1 MIITF
6 LPLMVQAGVESN
18 SQVSDRQTSDNQTQA
33 ELLGR
38 EEPQLDKESQLG
50 KEPQSDKDA
59 QLEDLTLELMQSEST
74 DLKQPLHEQTDN
86 SRIYL
91 DEGAIWASR
100 DITKVDPVLEL
111 SVSDAIEVAQ
121 GKISDTVSFNLVTN
135 YSYYIKRWQLEV
147 YRGKDIHLSE
157 PLKVLTGETL
167 SNEFDLQ
174 WDGATDIPYEMKKG
188 QQLLFRLK
196 LWDKDGNMDVTSL
209 GVTDLI
215 RASQEVEME
224 KFDHQQVNAGDNT
237 GDNDPD
243 KGSRSYGVA
252 KLLRHNIPTS
262 AGMAKLMGTGL
273 KGVDR
278 VFIGEDEYSI
288 EDNRLY
294 VEQYLPTD
302 AYMFPVKVK
311 YDDGHERNYKL
322 FVRIPDTYYAQTA
335 LADLYIGKNRVSGN
349 KEVLGVDDQ
358 YQGDI
363 YNRGRLAY
371 FGEGKFG
378 DKLRVVAH
386 VDTKDQ
392 ALKDMF
398 KNPFAADTTTVF
410 DILDDDDELYY
421 GNYGD
426 NANIQKVVNTKGK
439 VYLDVQYDK
448 SSVLWGN
455 YNTGISGTEN
465 AQYNRSLYGFRGDY
479 RTRSTTEFGDDR
491 LNLVGFASQA
501 DSLYS
506 HDEFRSTGLSLY
518 FLRHGEVLPG
528 SDKVV
533 VRQMDDRNN
542 RIVNEVILQEGRDYE
557 FDAYQGRILLTRPL
571 SAIAGDSFGSVISDT
586 PSGDLKNYLVVD
598 YEYIPRGSEALDKM
612 AMGGR
617 AKGWINDHIGIG
629 ASYVQEEKENQDYQL
644 SSADLTL
651 KLTEGSFLKA
661 EFSHSEGT
669 QADSNFVSDDGGLT
683 FEEISRVG
691 QTREG
696 DAISIS
702 GVANLYDFM
711 PETFGAVG
719 NDLRVWYKDK
729 DGGYS
734 YASQSDDL
742 AQISLG
748 TELRLQTG
756 EESQLLA
763 SFQTIEETD
772 QTGKK
777 VTDTQDV
784 KLEAQIM
791 LSDHIKLGIAGQQIQ
806 ELNQNDDKSD
816 GSLLGARLE
825 YVFDDSNNIY
835 IKAQKTIESSESFD
849 QNDSASIGGEA
860 KITEDLSLLGEYT
873 TGDRGDSAQATI
885 NYDINDE
892 HSTYVTLVQDD
903 YEDSNNIIIGQRANL
918 TTNLDGYLENKFV
931 DENNGKGRIDST
943 GLDYDVNQDIRAG
956 IGYQQGYIDYRDEA
970 DVKRTGYTAYIDF
983 DRDNY
988 QLGTKFEYRV
998 DKGEEEIEQYVTTN
1012 HYTHHLTDEYT
1023 LYAKVNYSRTKNKT
1037 TKQLVAKFIE
1047 SYIGLAYR
1055 PVYND
1060 RLNFL
1065 SRYTYLVD
1073 FDSLDRDISY
1083 TDEESHII
1091 ETEGIYSLNARIDL
1105 GAKFAYKHKFEQFK
1119 RESGELIPAESDIY
1133 LTGFSASYSV
1143 MKDWDVTGEY
1153 HWKQDDSLDNLEQG
1167 ALVSVNKQLSDN
1179 FKVGIGYNFSSFEDD
1194 LVHEDDY
1201 DAQGV
1206 FINLIGK
1213 I

>member
-1 MIITF
+1 MKKFKLNHLSLMIITC
-6 LPLMVQAGVESN
+6 LPLMVKAGVEPD
-18 SQVSDRQTSDNQTQA
+18 SQSPQIQALASQTQ
-33 ELLGR
+33 
-38 EEPQLDKESQLG
+38 LDDQ
-50 KEPQSDKDA
+50 A
-59 QLEDLTLELMQSEST
+59 LELMLSEST
-74 DLKQPLHEQTDN
+74 ELKQTIHEQSDN

-111 SVSDAIEVAQ
+111 SVSDAIEVEQ
-121 GKISDTVSFNLVTN
+121 GKISDKVSFNLVTN

-174 WDGATDIPYEMKKG
+174 WDGVTDIPYEMKKG

-196 LWDKDGNMDVTSL
+196 LWDKDGNMDVTSI

-215 RASQEVEME
+215 RASQGVEME

-278 VFIGEDEYSI
+278 VFIGEDEYAI

-294 VEQYLPTD
+294 VEQYLPAD

-311 YDDGHERNYKL
+311 YDDGHERNYQL

-392 ALKDMF
+392 TLKDMF

-410 DILDDDDELYY
+410 DILDDDELYY

-439 VYLDVQYDK
+439 VYLDLQYDK
-448 SSVLWGN
+448 SNVMWGN

-465 AQYNRSLYGFRGDY
+465 AQYNRSLYGFRGNY

-617 AKGWINDHIGIG
+617 AKGWVNDHIGIG

-702 GVANLYDFM
+702 GVANLYDVM
-711 PETFGAVG
+711 PEIFGAVG
-719 NDLRVWYKDK
+719 NDLSVWYKDK
-729 DGGYS
+729 DAGYS

-742 AQISLG
+742 AQVSLG

-756 EESQLLA
+756 EDSQLLA
-763 SFQTIEETD
+763 SFQTIEEIEL
-772 QTGKK
+772 TGKK

-784 KLEAQIM
+784 KLEAQVM
-791 LSDHIKLGIAGQQIQ
+791 LTDHIKVGIAGQQIQ
-806 ELNQNDDKSD
+806 ELNQNDEKSD

-825 YVFDDSNNIY
+825 YVFDDSNNVY
-835 IKAQKTIESSESFD
+835 IKAQKTIESSDSFD

-860 KITEDLSLLGEYT
+860 KITQDLSLLGEYT

-903 YEDSNNIIIGQRANL
+903 YEDSNNIIIGQRASL

-970 DVKRTGYTAYIDF
+970 DVKRTGYTVYIDF
-983 DRDNY
+983 NRDNY
-988 QLGTKFEYRV
+988 QLGTKFEYRI

-1037 TKQLVAKFIE
+1037 TKEQVAKFIE
-1047 SYIGLAYR
+1047 SYVGLAYR

-1060 RLNFL
+1060 KLNFL

-1091 ETEGIYSLNARIDL
+1091 EAEGIYSLNAKIDL
-1105 GAKFAYKHKFEQFK
+1105 GAKFAYKHKLEQFE
-1119 RESGELIPAESDIY
+1119 RESGELFPTESDIY
-1133 LTGFSASYSV
+1133 LTGLSASYSV
-1143 MKDWDVTGEY
+1143 MKDWNVTGEY
-1153 HWKQDDSLDNLEQG
+1153 HWKQM
-1167 ALVSVNKQLSDN
+1167 
-1179 FKVGIGYNFSSFEDD
+1179 IP
-1194 LVHEDDY
+1194 
-1201 DAQGV
+1201 
-1206 FINLIGK
+1206 
-1213 I
+1213 